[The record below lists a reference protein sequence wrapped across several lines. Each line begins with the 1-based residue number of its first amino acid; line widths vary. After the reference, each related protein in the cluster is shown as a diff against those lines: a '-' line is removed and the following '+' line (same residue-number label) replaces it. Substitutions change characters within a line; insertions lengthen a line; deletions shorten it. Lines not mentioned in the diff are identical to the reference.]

1 MFKLVVVAGKLRG
14 KEFNLKDGENTVG
27 RDSSVDVPIV
37 IDGVSKKHFSINVT
51 GDVAYIQDLGS
62 SNGTFINGKIIKKGT
77 VKDGDKIAIPDTIF
91 QLVYLVEKKVMVK
104 KKTSSPDSN
113 STSSSD
119 DNGLDAPSKM
129 PNSIPGKILYFFKF
143 KIMPVVYGINQEY
156 EWRILLGIIVAVYAF
171 AVVSFTLFPILQGN
185 KKILIIETSL
195 RGEQY
200 ADEIARTNAR
210 ALEQKNLD
218 AVDTSFLDKAK
229 SIGSYELF
237 DLEGRIVRPI
247 GKMNDFISDTFSV
260 KAKEWALSNSKDSDN
275 TFKKILE
282 DNEIGIAQKILA
294 YNPKTSSQEAVGIIA
309 IRFRP
314 ETLDVMNSKNNTAY
328 FESIAIASVIA
339 VFFYGIIYFA
349 GLRPIDEVRVQLE
362 EALRGKKVNIET
374 KQLFGEIKS
383 FVDTVNTILQR
394 LKELQSDGSQKVF
407 DNEPDT
413 SYVQQLGDFLK
424 GAGVPAI
431 VLDSEKKIQKVN
443 TEAEDMSGIRESS
456 AAGSNI
462 LDVAREKG
470 FAATLI
476 ELCDNCANNNGSCQE
491 GDYELQGIP
500 RKIYVNGLMGKDG
513 FAKAFLITFVKV

>member
-1 MFKLVVVAGKLRG
+1 MFKLVIVAGTLRG
-14 KEFNLKDGENTVG
+14 KEFSLKEGENIVG
-27 RDSSVDVPIV
+27 RDNGADVIIPV
-37 IDGVSKKHFSINVT
+37 DGVSKKHFSINVT

-62 SNGTFINGKIIKKGT
+62 SNGTFVNGKILKKATIKA
-77 VKDGDKIAIPDTIF
+77 GDKVAIPDTIF
-91 QLVYLVEKKVMVK
+91 HLVHILEKKIIVK
-104 KKTSSPDSN
+104 KIITTNINTNTSTDN
-113 STSSSD
+113 
-119 DNGLDAPSKM
+119 NGLEAPQKM
-129 PNSIPGKILYFFKF
+129 PQNIPGKVLYLFKY
-143 KIMPVVYGINQEY
+143 KLMPIVYGINLEY
-156 EWRILLGIIVAVYAF
+156 EWRILLGIITAVYAF

-275 TFKKILE
+275 IFKKILE

-294 YNPKTSSQEAVGIIA
+294 YNPKTSSQEPVGIIA

-328 FESIAIASVIA
+328 FESIAIAGMMAI
-339 VFFYGIIYFA
+339 FFYGIIYFA
-349 GLRPIDEVRVQLE
+349 GLRPLEEVRVQLE
-362 EALRGKKVNIET
+362 DALRGKRSLIET
-374 KQLFGEIKS
+374 KQLFGEIKG
-383 FVDTVNTILQR
+383 FVDTINTILQR
-394 LKELQSDGSQKVF
+394 LKELQSDGSQKIYE
-407 DNEPDT
+407 NEPDT
-413 SYVQQLGDFLK
+413 YYVNQLGDFMK
-424 GAGVPAI
+424 GSGVPAMVI
-431 VLDSEKKIQKVN
+431 DSEKKLQRIN
-443 TEAEDMSGIRESS
+443 TEAEDMTGLRESS
-456 AAGSNI
+456 AAGVNI

-476 ELCDNCANNNGSCQE
+476 ELCDNCANNNGSFQE
-491 GDYELQGIP
+491 GDYELQGMP

-513 FAKAFLITFVKV
+513 FAKAFLVTFVKV

>member
-1 MFKLVVVAGKLRG
+1 VVVAGKLRG
-14 KEFNLKDGENTVG
+14 KEFALKEGENIVG
-27 RDSSVDVPIV
+27 RDASVDVPIV
-37 IDGVSKKHFSINVT
+37 VDGVSKKHFSINVT

-62 SNGTFINGKIIKKGT
+62 SNGTFINGKIVKKGT
-77 VKDGDKIAIPDTIF
+77 VKAGDKVAIPDTIF
-91 QLVYLVEKKVMVK
+91 HLVHLLEKKVVVK
-104 KKTSSPDSN
+104 KKVSAPNSEGSS
-113 STSSSD
+113 TE
-119 DNGLDAPSKM
+119 DNGLEAPQKM
-129 PNSIPGKILYFFKF
+129 PSNIPGKILYLFRY
-143 KIMPVVYGINQEY
+143 KIMPIVYGINLEY

-218 AVDTSFLDKAK
+218 AVDTSFLDKAR

-275 TFKKILE
+275 TYKKILE

-294 YNPKTSSQEAVGIIA
+294 YNPKTSSQEPVGIIA

-328 FESIAIASVIA
+328 FESIAIAGLIA

-349 GLRPIDEVRVQLE
+349 GLRPIDEARVQLE
-362 EALRGKKVNIET
+362 DALRGKRALIET
-374 KQLFGEIKS
+374 KQLFGEMKS
-383 FVDTVNTILQR
+383 FVDTINTILQR
-394 LKELQSDGSQKVF
+394 LKELQSDGSQKMF
-407 DNEPDT
+407 ENEPDT
-413 SYVQQLGDFLK
+413 SYVNQLSDFMK
-424 GAGVPAI
+424 GAGVPAMVI
-431 VLDSEKKIQKVN
+431 DSEKKIQRVN
-443 TEAEDMSGIRESS
+443 TEAEDMTGIRESS
-456 AAGSNI
+456 AAGTNI

-470 FAATLI
+470 FAATMI